1 MGNEVMKTLVS
12 RGNAQI
18 QKRDEAEQKA
28 ARDRIRERLFC
39 VCGKNMNAHRLDYV
53 GGHWTLC
60 LRENRCREFKLPADL
75 AAEKAIQ
82 QQGVGSAA

>member
-1 MGNEVMKTLVS
+1 MTETLAR
-12 RGNAQI
+12 RGTALDA
-18 QKRDEAEQKA
+18 KRHQDDMKA

-75 AAEKAIQ
+75 AAEKAMQ